1 MVLATVGTGGR
12 FDIEANVLLAV
23 SIVFVLL
30 RCLVRVQVTGGL
42 RKLELDD
49 WGIQVAVV
57 SIESPNG
64 PPLI

>member
-12 FDIEANVLLAV
+12 FGIEANVLLAV

-42 RKLELDD
+42 RNLELDD

-64 PPLI
+64 PPPI